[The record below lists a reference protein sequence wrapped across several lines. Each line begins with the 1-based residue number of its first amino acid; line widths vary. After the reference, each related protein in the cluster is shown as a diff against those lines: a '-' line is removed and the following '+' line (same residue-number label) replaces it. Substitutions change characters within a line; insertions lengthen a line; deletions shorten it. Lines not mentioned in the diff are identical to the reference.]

1 MRIAVISLVL
11 DEPKKVQQEVNRVI
25 SSYKD
30 IIRGRMGLP
39 LDRENVSII
48 SIAVI
53 GEADTINAFTG
64 RLGKIDNVQ
73 VKTSFS
79 KKEI

>member
-1 MRIAVISLVL
+1 MRIAVVSIVL
-11 DEPKKVQQEVNRVI
+11 DEPRDVQEQVNKI
-25 SSYKD
+25 IADNKD

-39 LDRENVSII
+39 LNEEDVSII
-48 SIAVI
+48 SLAVI
-53 GEADTINAFTG
+53 GENDQINALTG
-64 RLGKIDNVQ
+64 KLGAIDQVN

>member
-1 MRIAVISLVL
+1 MRIAVVSVVL
-11 DEPKKVQQEVNRVI
+11 DEPRDVQEKVNKI
-25 SSYKD
+25 IADNKN

-39 LDRENVSII
+39 LNEEDVSII
-48 SIAVI
+48 SLAVI
-53 GEADTINAFTG
+53 GENDQINALTG
-64 RLGKIDNVQ
+64 KLGAIDQVN

>member
-1 MRIAVISLVL
+1 MRIAVVSVVL
-11 DEPKKVQQEVNRVI
+11 DEPRDVQEQVNKI
-25 SSYKD
+25 IADNKN

-39 LDRENVSII
+39 LNEEDVSII
-48 SIAVI
+48 SLAVI
-53 GEADTINAFTG
+53 GENDQINALTG
-64 RLGKIDNVQ
+64 KLGAIDQVN